1 MALNVDEIMNR
12 ELFSVR
18 PEESAGDALGYLA
31 ALRITGAPVLD
42 EEGRP
47 LGVLSLSDLL
57 GRRDNITVGELMSKP
72 VISIAAKSTID
83 EAGRLIGETG
93 VHRLVAVN
101 EDGAAVGMVSSID
114 IIRGL
119 LGMPATHPETFP
131 HYDAD
136 TDLVWTDD
144 TPLELE
150 RVEAAPDGPGVFAI
164 LRGGPGRRESLVWA
178 EGVRDV
184 RARLV
189 ELLTAGARGP
199 LGALIGEHGL
209 RFRAARCYGPVGQ
222 ERVLS
227 ILAEQVSPHIH

>member
-18 PEESAGDALGYLA
+18 PDETSGDALGYLA

-42 EEGRP
+42 PAGTP
-47 LGVLSLSDLL
+47 VGVLSIRDLL
-57 GRRDNITVGELMSKP
+57 GRPDDVPVGELMSKP
-72 VISIAAKSTID
+72 VITIPAASTIH

-93 VHRLVAVN
+93 VHRLVAVD
-101 EDGAAVGMVSSID
+101 EGGGAVGVVSSID

-144 TPLELE
+144 TPLDLD
-150 RVEAAPDGPGVFAI
+150 RVEAAPAGPGLLVI
-164 LRGGPGRRESLVWA
+164 LRGGPGRRESIAWA
-178 EGVRDV
+178 EGARDV
-184 RARLV
+184 RERLI
-189 ELLTAGARGP
+189 ELLTAGAEGP

-209 RFRAARCYGPVGQ
+209 RYRAARCFGPVGQ
-222 ERVLS
+222 ERVLA
-227 ILAEQVSPHIH
+227 ILAHRSTPHIH